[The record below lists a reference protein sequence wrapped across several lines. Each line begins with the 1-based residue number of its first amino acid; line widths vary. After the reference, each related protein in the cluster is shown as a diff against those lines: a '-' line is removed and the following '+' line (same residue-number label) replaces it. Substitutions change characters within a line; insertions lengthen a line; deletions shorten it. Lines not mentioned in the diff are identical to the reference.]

1 MKILLIVESPSK
13 CKTIEKY
20 LGEGYKCLA
29 SCGHIRQLIAS
40 ATIDPRNLEYEIE
53 ESKRKNINEIK
64 REMSGATDI
73 VLATD
78 ADREGE
84 AIAWHLCTVLGLSVE
99 TTKRIVFHE
108 ITEPALRK
116 AMATPRRIDMNI
128 VFSQQS
134 RSVLDILIGYN
145 TTPILWKNIKAK
157 GTALSAGRCQTPALK
172 IIYEN
177 QLKHDEQILS
187 SNDYKIIGYF
197 TGKNIQFEFCGEVKD
212 PEQFLNIQK
221 EKQSFIMK
229 REIPIVKTRTKP
241 SPLITSTLQQLA
253 SNKLNISPSDTMK
266 YCQSL
271 YEAGMITYMRT
282 DCVRYSNV
290 FLEKAREFI
299 ISEYG
304 EKSFASS
311 EESVESMAHEAI
323 RPTNINVRE
332 FSLLSAKETKL
343 YKLIWERTVESCMTD
358 EEYYSLKTTVND
370 EEFINISESTLFAG
384 WNVFGKKRCDKVFQY
399 LMKLPN
405 NAPVEMKKITATV
418 ICERG
423 VGHLTEAGLVQR
435 LEELG
440 IGRPSTFASII
451 EKIKERKYVVKE
463 HVPGIEKQVV
473 EYEMDG
479 KGALT
484 KTENTILLGSEK
496 NKLVLQPLGKQVI
509 EFINKNIPTLFEYN
523 YTREM
528 EQKLDEVSAG
538 KLDWLSLCDE
548 CKTVCV
554 VGSPKVEKAGTEMG
568 TETVAEKAGTVVE
581 IRKGKYGK
589 YAVLDGVNYSLSS
602 LGNRPIENISMKE
615 VMEII
620 NKNPVVMD
628 ESIVREVSKNLAIRR
643 GKWGNYI
650 FYKTWSM
657 KTPEF
662 YKLAGFKGNYMTC
675 SESQLLEYIVSVKK

>member
-29 SCGHIRQLIAS
+29 TCGHIRQLIAS

-53 ESKRKNINEIK
+53 ESKRRHINEIK
-64 REMSGATDI
+64 REMSTATDI

-78 ADREGE
+78 DDREGE
-84 AIAWHLCTVLGLSVE
+84 AIAWHLCAVLGLPVE

-145 TTPILWKNIKAK
+145 TTPILWKNINIKANTK

-177 QLKHDEQILS
+177 QLEHDAQILS

-197 TGKNIQFEFCGEVKD
+197 TGKNIQFEFEGEVKD

-221 EKQSFIMK
+221 EKQNFIMK
-229 REIPIVKTRTKP
+229 RENPIVKTRTPP

-253 SNKLNISPSDTMK
+253 SNKLNISPLDTMK
-266 YCQSL
+266 YCQAL

-282 DCVRYSNV
+282 DCARYSDV

-304 EKSFASS
+304 EKSFALI
-311 EESVESMAHEAI
+311 ESVESMAHEAI

-343 YKLIWERTVESCMTD
+343 YKLIWERTVESCMTA
-358 EEYYSLKTTVND
+358 EEYYSLKTTVN
-370 EEFINISESTLFAG
+370 EEFINMSESTLFAG

-405 NAPVEMKKITATV
+405 DAPVEMKKINASV

-423 VGHLTEAGLVQR
+423 VGHLTEAGLVKR

-479 KGALT
+479 KGVLT

-496 NKLVLQPLGKQVI
+496 NKLVLQSLGKKVI
-509 EFINKNIPTLFEYN
+509 EFIIQNIPTLFEYN

-538 KLDWLSLCDE
+538 RLDWLSLCDE
-548 CKTVCV
+548 CRTVCV
-554 VGSPKVEKAGTEMG
+554 VGSSKTEKAGTK
-568 TETVAEKAGTVVE
+568 TETKPEDKETVVE

-628 ESIVREVSKNLAIRR
+628 ENIAREVTKNLTIRR

-650 FYKTWSM
+650 FYKTWNM

-675 SESQLLEYIVSVKK
+675 SESQLLEYIVSIKK